1 MDLLVE
7 TYNKLKKLRESGV
20 KMKDIAN
27 VTDMTSSV
35 LSSLYSTVLPSYI
48 DSLSSGMGEE
58 DALDKA
64 LALVNNI
71 SKKNLLNSIDLFY
84 GRLSEM
90 KFSAGAEGSTTR
102 NFFNDIEREAA
113 RYINN
118 VPNYS
123 GLYLAYSRLSHKDA
137 MKEEPFLIMAPE
149 SGELMPK
156 VVFASETGH
165 RHWGNGLFSAHQI
178 GYMFFN
184 EQKSLQLSLKT
195 IFLQLP
201 PLETPGIVKGIY
213 LAHDYNRNPIARRI
227 LLVKMKN
234 EALLEEFNELQFR
247 LIEKENMTPQEHS
260 YYEYTCMQGDY
271 IRSMMAY
278 SPTSD
283 LEDLKREKAILSIL

>member
-1 MDLLVE
+1 MDILTE
-7 TYNKLKKLRESGV
+7 TYKKLKKLRESGV

-48 DSLSSGMGEE
+48 ELLSSGMSEE
-58 DALDKA
+58 DALDRA
-64 LALVNNI
+64 LTLVNNI
-71 SKKNLLNSIDLFY
+71 SKRNLLNSIDLFY
-84 GRLSEM
+84 ERLSEI
-90 KFSAGAEGSTTR
+90 KFNAAGDGNTNR

-123 GLYLAYSRLSHKDA
+123 GLYMAYSRLSHKDA
-137 MKEEPFLIMAPE
+137 MKEEPFLIMATE

-201 PLETPGIVKGIY
+201 PLESPGIIKGIY

-227 LLVKMKN
+227 VLVKIKN
-234 EALLEEFNELQFR
+234 EVSLEEFNEFQFR
-247 LIEKENMTPQEHS
+247 LVEKEDMTEQEKY

-271 IRSMMAY
+271 IRSIMAY
-278 SPTSD
+278 SPKDD
-283 LEDLKREKAILSIL
+283 LEDLKKEKAILSIL

>member
-7 TYNKLKKLRESGV
+7 TYTKLKKLRESGV

-48 DSLSSGMGEE
+48 ESLSAGMGEDE
-58 DALDKA
+58 ALDKA
-64 LALVNNI
+64 LTMVNNI
-71 SKKNLLNSIDLFY
+71 SKKYLLNSITLFHA
-84 GRLSEM
+84 RLSEM
-90 KFSAGAEGSTTR
+90 KHGTTGDLTTSC
-102 NFFNDIEREAA
+102 NFFSDIEHEAA

-137 MKEEPFLIMAPE
+137 MKEEPFLIMTPE

-156 VVFASETGH
+156 VCFASETGH

-195 IFLQLP
+195 ISLQLP
-201 PLETPGIVKGIY
+201 PLEFPGIIKGIY

-227 LLVKMKN
+227 VFVKIKN
-234 EALLEEFNELQFR
+234 EVSPEEFNDYQFR
-247 LIEKENMTPQEHS
+247 IIEKGEMTEQERY
-260 YYEYTCMQGDY
+260 YYEYTCMEGDY
-271 IRSMMAY
+271 VRSIMAY
-278 SPTSD
+278 SPKND
-283 LEDLKREKAILSIL
+283 LEDLKREKAILSII

>member
-1 MDLLVE
+1 MDILTE
-7 TYNKLKKLRESGV
+7 TYKKLKKLRECGV

-35 LSSLYSTVLPSYI
+35 LSSLYSTVLPSYMEL
-48 DSLSSGMGEE
+48 LSSGMSEE
-58 DALDKA
+58 DALDRA
-64 LALVNNI
+64 LTQVNNI
-71 SKKNLLNSIDLFY
+71 SKRNLLNSIDLFY
-84 GRLSEM
+84 ERLSEI
-90 KFSAGAEGSTTR
+90 KFNAAGDGNTNR

-123 GLYLAYSRLSHKDA
+123 GLYMAYSRLSHKDA
-137 MKEEPFLIMAPE
+137 MKEEPFLIMATE

-201 PLETPGIVKGIY
+201 PLESPGIIKGIY

-227 LLVKMKN
+227 VLVKIKN
-234 EALLEEFNELQFR
+234 EVSLEEFNEFQFR
-247 LIEKENMTPQEHS
+247 LVEKEDMTEQEKY

-271 IRSMMAY
+271 IRSIMAY
-278 SPTSD
+278 SPKDD
-283 LEDLKREKAILSIL
+283 LEDLKKEKAILSIL

>member
-1 MDLLVE
+1 MDILTE
-7 TYNKLKKLRESGV
+7 TYKKLKKLRECGV

-48 DSLSSGMGEE
+48 ELLSSGMSEE
-58 DALDKA
+58 DALDRA
-64 LALVNNI
+64 LTQVNNI

-84 GRLSEM
+84 ERLSEI
-90 KFSAGAEGSTTR
+90 KFNVAGDGNTNR

-123 GLYLAYSRLSHKDA
+123 GLYMAYSRLSHKDA
-137 MKEEPFLIMAPE
+137 MKEEPFLIMATE

-201 PLETPGIVKGIY
+201 PLESPGIIKGIY

-227 LLVKMKN
+227 VLVKIKN
-234 EALLEEFNELQFR
+234 EVSLEEFNEFQFR
-247 LIEKENMTPQEHS
+247 LVEKEDMTEQEKY

-271 IRSMMAY
+271 IRSIMAY
-278 SPTSD
+278 SPKDD
-283 LEDLKREKAILSIL
+283 LEDLKKEKAILSIL

>member
-1 MDLLVE
+1 MDILTE
-7 TYNKLKKLRESGV
+7 TYKKLKKLRESGV

-35 LSSLYSTVLPSYI
+35 LSSLYSTVLPSYMEL
-48 DSLSSGMGEE
+48 LSSGMSEE
-58 DALDKA
+58 DALDRA
-64 LALVNNI
+64 LTQVNNI
-71 SKKNLLNSIDLFY
+71 SKRNLLNSIDLFY
-84 GRLSEM
+84 ERLSEI
-90 KFSAGAEGSTTR
+90 KFNAAGDGNTNR

-123 GLYLAYSRLSHKDA
+123 GLYMAYSRLSHKDA
-137 MKEEPFLIMAPE
+137 MKEEPFLIMATE

-201 PLETPGIVKGIY
+201 PLESPGIIKGIY

-227 LLVKMKN
+227 VLVKIKN
-234 EALLEEFNELQFR
+234 EVSLEEFNEFQFR
-247 LIEKENMTPQEHS
+247 LVEKEDMTEQEKY

-271 IRSMMAY
+271 IRSIMAY
-278 SPTSD
+278 SPKDD
-283 LEDLKREKAILSIL
+283 LEDLKKEKAILSIL

>member
-35 LSSLYSTVLPSYI
+35 LSSLYSTVLPSYM
-48 DSLSSGMGEE
+48 DSLSSGMSEE

-90 KFSAGAEGSTTR
+90 KFSAGGEGNTTR

-149 SGELMPK
+149 NGELMPK

-227 LLVKMKN
+227 LLVKIKN
-234 EALLEEFNELQFR
+234 EASLEEFNELQFR
-247 LIEKENMTPQEHS
+247 LIEKEDMTQQEHS

-278 SPTSD
+278 SPTND